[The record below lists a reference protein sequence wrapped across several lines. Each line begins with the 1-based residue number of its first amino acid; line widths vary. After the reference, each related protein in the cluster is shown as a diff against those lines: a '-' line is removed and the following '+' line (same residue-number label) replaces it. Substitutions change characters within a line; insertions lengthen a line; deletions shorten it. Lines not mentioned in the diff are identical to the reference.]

1 MIKNILNLNGT
12 QEINRAQQKTINGGI
27 GLPSNDDC
35 GCIVMGPRGYLEII
49 AVSCSS
55 TCPDG
60 STPKPGLG
68 S

>member
-1 MIKNILNLNGT
+1 MIKNILNLDGT
-12 QEINRAQQKTINGGI
+12 HQISRTQQKSIKGGI
-27 GLPSNDDC
+27 GLPSSDDC
-35 GCIVMGPRGYLEII
+35 GCIVMGSHGYLEII
-49 AVSCSS
+49 AVSCSN